1 MLPHTIQNII
11 KMPKQRVIGCFQLQE
26 RPLEMFNEYM
36 FAFQSHTGY
45 WASEDVALLL
55 LRQIYEKDPNIFIS
69 E

>member
-1 MLPHTIQNII
+1 
-11 KMPKQRVIGCFQLQE
+11 
-26 RPLEMFNEYM
+26 MFNEYM

-55 LRQIYEKDPNIFIS
+55 LRQIYEKEPNIFTS